1 VLCHHLL
8 LMNARLKG
16 EVFMKKFILFALTAL
31 TLIATPAMAKEGLY
45 LGLYI
50 PFDSF
55 SGDTNLDSGNGL
67 GLRGGFGF
75 GRYFSIE
82 GTLFKSNIDLK
93 GTNQTTDY
101 KGGTIDAKLHFPLS
115 GSHFEPYI
123 MIGVGSYKIEN
134 SNAINGNGGQLGFG
148 VDMYVFPELS
158 ISAGFTSTSITF
170 DEGTPVNL
178 DATVRTIDVGLT
190 YHFL

>member
-1 VLCHHLL
+1 
-8 LMNARLKG
+8 MR
-16 EVFMKKFILFALTAL
+16 KFILSLIAAL

-45 LGLYI
+45 LGIYI

-67 GLRGGFGF
+67 GLRGGYGF

-82 GTLFKSNIDLK
+82 GTLFKSNIDMK
-93 GTNQTTDY
+93 GTNQTADF
-101 KGGTIDAKLHFPLS
+101 KGGTIDAKLHLPLT
-115 GSHFEPYI
+115 GSHFEPYA
-123 MIGVGSYKIEN
+123 MIGVGGYKIQN
-134 SNAINGNGGQLGFG
+134 SSEIKGIGGQLGFG
-148 VDMYVFPELS
+148 VDIYVFPELS
-158 ISAGFTSTSITF
+158 FNVGFTSTSITF

-178 DATVRTIDVGLT
+178 DATVRTFDVGFI